1 VLDVKATHV
10 GGLLSRPLHTRR
22 VAVQVQVVRILDFCL
37 STRPEPLIKIHA
49 SFVGLLQEALSLAEN
64 DDAATAAAKTGV
76 APGAGDDMHAL
87 RAACIRLMCS
97 AMACPELKTPPRAR
111 SSSRSCASGSSPC
124 SSSRSPAATP
134 TWWTSPSAA

>member
-1 VLDVKATHV
+1 M

-37 STRPEPLIKIHA
+37 STKPEPLIKIHA

-64 DDAATAAAKTGV
+64 DDAAVAAAKTGV

-97 AMACPELKTPPRAR
+97 AMACPELKTPPAGQEQLAQLRQR
-111 SSSRSCASGSSPC
+111 IITMFFKSLTSRNADVVDL
-124 SSSRSPAATP
+124 A
-134 TWWTSPSAA
+134 